1 MSRSVMTM
9 PKPASRVSMQRGVS
23 NEQRAAMNGHRG
35 AILWMT
41 GLPAAGKST
50 IAAKLER
57 ALFTRGY
64 QVFLL
69 DGDNVRQRLN
79 ADLGFSPG
87 DRTEIGIEPLPHV
100 VS

>member
-1 MSRSVMTM
+1 M
-9 PKPASRVSMQRGVS
+9 PKPASSVSMKRSVS
-23 NEQRAAMNGHRG
+23 DEQRAAVNGHHG

-50 IAAKLER
+50 IGAKLER

-87 DRTEIGIEPLPHV
+87 DRTENIRCSSIPAFNNR
-100 VS
+100 